1 MKTSWVKLLLLCSAL
16 PLIYGTL
23 YFKSRALDQEN
34 KQKVFDAL
42 SRIELVDARVNQ
54 EVLKVRYSLNAAY
67 MSLAQ
72 YGEQLKAATEQLV
85 SLNDYFRD
93 PQLLNDTL
101 KLKNQLIYKT
111 ELIEKFKTQNTL
123 LKGALLDF
131 PTLVKNTRAQFSSS
145 RDRKTWDDL
154 IGSLAS
160 ELVLY
165 SLANENEADSSL
177 RERINTAN
185 NRIRGTNSQL
195 GIYLSGAVQDARRI
209 LDKTQLVS
217 TYTDELL
224 HVPVTESTRKV
235 QQTLIKDI
243 KNYLPQSSLYKILL
257 YGLSIALLVYTAF
270 ILIKLRKN
278 SRELSQEKDRA
289 LVTLQSIADGV
300 ITTDAAGIVEFIN
313 PVGEKLTGWLTEEAK
328 GKHLSEVFTLHDEV
342 TDHPIEGLVERCISE
357 DRQIGSTEAN
367 MLLGRHGIST
377 PVQESVSP
385 IKSEEAQITGAIIV
399 FRDVSHTRELSRKL
413 AYQASHDSLTGVIN
427 RRAFD
432 RRLQQAITSAKL
444 NGYQHSLLYLDLDQ
458 FKIVNDTCGHDAGDH
473 LLIEVTTMLKQ
484 KLREKDTLARLGGD
498 EFGILLE
505 KCQLECAE
513 AFAKEILYEFKQF
526 RFNWHGIHFQVG
538 TSIGIV
544 QIHKD
549 TESIVSL
556 LSAADMACYV
566 SKDMGRN
573 RFHIFHNKDKE
584 LMRRHGEMQWVS
596 RLTHAFK
603 EGRFTLYRQPVMP
616 LSGQVTS
623 QKHYELLI
631 RLRDGDNGL
640 VLPGAFIPAAERYNF
655 MPVLDRWVIR
665 TAFEQCFRFPNN
677 NRYAIN
683 LSGTS
688 LNSDTLLQF
697 IKREMRRTPIQPHN
711 ICFEITETA
720 AIDNLLKA
728 AKLIKELKQY
738 GFKFALDDF
747 GKGLSSYSYLS
758 NLPVDYLKI
767 DGDFVKKLS
776 SDPVNYEIIK
786 SVNHIGHLMGMKT
799 IAECVE
805 NEKTLRDLR
814 TIGIDYGQGSSLGEP
829 QPLFVNWTLSDS
841 QSYLQKST
849 L

>member
-1 MKTSWVKLLLLCSAL
+1 M
-16 PLIYGTL
+16 
-23 YFKSRALDQEN
+23 
-34 KQKVFDAL
+34 
-42 SRIELVDARVNQ
+42 
-54 EVLKVRYSLNAAY
+54 
-67 MSLAQ
+67 
-72 YGEQLKAATEQLV
+72 
-85 SLNDYFRD
+85 
-93 PQLLNDTL
+93 
-101 KLKNQLIYKT
+101 
-111 ELIEKFKTQNTL
+111 
-123 LKGALLDF
+123 
-131 PTLVKNTRAQFSSS
+131 
-145 RDRKTWDDL
+145 
-154 IGSLAS
+154 
-160 ELVLY
+160 
-165 SLANENEADSSL
+165 
-177 RERINTAN
+177 
-185 NRIRGTNSQL
+185 
-195 GIYLSGAVQDARRI
+195 
-209 LDKTQLVS
+209 
-217 TYTDELL
+217 

-235 QQTLIKDI
+235 QQTLIKDV